1 MSVAAPLDDL
11 LLGPKPLARAAA
23 ALADAGARQEV
34 PLARP
39 AWPAVIAALLRR
51 GGRPLL
57 VVAAADEEARELA
70 SELEA
75 LVGSPD
81 AVALWPS
88 LGAPR
93 GGAVGPSPHLIGQRA
108 RALGLVGRPG
118 TVVVAGVPALLERA
132 PAPAARPAALE
143 LAVGGV
149 IDQEEL
155 VDRLAALGYERVV
168 QVEERGDMAVRGGL
182 VDVFPTTAET
192 PVRIDLFGDEVESIR
207 AFSVFTQRTI
217 REERSVVAWAA
228 HDPEEAELGDP
239 VDEVLASGAA
249 LVRLA
254 PGEHPGAARAALER
268 LEDEAASDGLA
279 DPDGLVARLGE
290 AAAVDLRPPS
300 GQLDPVFDAGE
311 ARFAV
316 RGIGEAEAELA
327 RMARARMRVV
337 VGFARRGDLERAAHQ
352 MQKVR
357 PVQVGPDDPLLPRPG
372 EVAFARL
379 GLRRG
384 FVSREVGLALVPET
398 AIFRRRRPAEA
409 RLAVGKRLQ
418 SFLDLKIGDYVVH
431 EDHGIGRLTGYETR
445 TVANVT
451 RDYLALAYAGSDR
464 LFVPHDQLGKVTR
477 YVGADGSAPT
487 LSKLGGK
494 AWDRLKARARA
505 AAREL
510 AGELIS
516 LYEARA
522 RVQGFA
528 FPPNDELMSELERR
542 FPHRETPDQE
552 RAIEAVQDDMERP
565 RPMDRLICGDVGF
578 GKTEIA
584 LRAAFK
590 AAAAGRQTMVLAP
603 TTILAQQ
610 HLATF
615 RERFQE
621 LPVSVDMVNRF
632 RSPAE
637 VREILGRFREGR
649 LDVLIGTHRLLSMDV
664 QPKELGLVI
673 VDEEQRFGVS
683 QKEALRQLRLRVD
696 VLAMSATPIPRT
708 LQMSLSGLRDIS
720 VIETPPEGRRPIA
733 THVGEMD
740 DDLIAEAL
748 RREAARG
755 GQSFYLHN
763 RVETID
769 AAADAVRALV
779 PELRVLV
786 AHGQMAEGELEDV
799 MLAFIRGDA
808 DVLVCTTIIESGLDI
823 PRANTLIV
831 ERADQLGLA
840 QLYQIRGR
848 VGRSS
853 VTAHAYLLYPDES
866 ALTRDAASRLRAVA
880 DYTELGSGLRI
891 AMRDLEIRGAGNLLG
906 EEQSGQVAAVGF
918 ELYVDLLQ
926 EAIAA
931 RQGEGVEER
940 EVRVEIP
947 VSAYIPAGYVPFEAA
962 KIDLHRRIALA
973 GELEEVAA
981 IRAELEDRFGP
992 VPDPVEALLGL
1003 QELRVKLRRAG
1014 AQQLAARG
1022 GRLSVAPVSLTVR
1035 QLRALRETQ
1044 PRALYASRERSVSVP
1059 VGAGGEERI
1068 AAAGEVMDALLGAVA
1083 LAA

>member
-1 MSVAAPLDDL
+1 MSLATSLDAL
-11 LLGPKPLARAAA
+11 LLGRAPLARAAA
-23 ALADAGARQEV
+23 SLAASGSRQEV
-34 PLARP
+34 ALARP

-51 GGRPLL
+51 SGRPLL

-75 LVGSPD
+75 LLGSAD

-93 GGAVGPSPHLIGQRA
+93 GGAVGPSPHLVGQRA
-108 RALGLVGRPG
+108 RSLGVVGRPG

-132 PAPAARPAALE
+132 PAAAGRPTPLE
-143 LAVGGV
+143 LAVGDLIG
-149 IDQEEL
+149 QEDL
-155 VDRLAALGYERVV
+155 VDRLTALGYERVP
-168 QVEERGDMAVRGGL
+168 QVEERGDLAVRGGL
-182 VDVFPTTAET
+182 VDVFPTTADT
-192 PVRIDLFGDEVESIR
+192 PVRLDLFGDEVESIR
-207 AFSVFTQRTI
+207 AFSAFTQRTI
-217 REERSVVAWAA
+217 RDERRMIAWAA
-228 HDPEEAELGDP
+228 RDPEEAELADP
-239 VDEVLASGAA
+239 LTEALASGVAV
-249 LVRLA
+249 VRLA
-254 PGEHPGAARAALER
+254 AGEHPGAARAALER
-268 LEDEAASDGLA
+268 LEDEAAADGLS
-279 DPDGLVARLGE
+279 DPDALVARLAE
-290 AAAVDLRPPS
+290 AAALDLRPPS
-300 GQLDPVFDAGE
+300 GQVAPVFDAAE

-327 RMARARMRVV
+327 RLARGRMRVV
-337 VGFARRGDLERAAHQ
+337 VAFPRRGDLERAAHQ
-352 MQKVR
+352 MGRVR
-357 PVQVGPDDPLLPRPG
+357 ADQIGPEDGLPEPG
-372 EVAFARL
+372 AVAFARL
-379 GLRRG
+379 GVRGG
-384 FVSREVGLALVPET
+384 FVSRELGLALIPET
-398 AIFRRRRPAEA
+398 AILRRRRPAEA
-409 RLAVGKRLQ
+409 RLAVGKRLS
-418 SFLDLKIGDYVVH
+418 SFLDLRIGDYVVH

-445 TVANVT
+445 TVANIT

-494 AWDRLKARARA
+494 AWDRLKARARS

-522 RVQGFA
+522 RVEGFA
-528 FPPNDELMSELERR
+528 FPPTDELMAELERG

-552 RAIEAVQDDMERP
+552 RAIEAVADDMERP

-590 AAAAGRQTMVLAP
+590 AAAGGKQTLVLAP

-621 LPVSVDMVNRF
+621 LPVTVDMVNRF

-683 QKEALRQLRLRVD
+683 QKEALRQLRLRVA
-696 VLAMSATPIPRT
+696 VRAMSATPIPRT

-740 DDLIAEAL
+740 EDLVREAL
-748 RREAARG
+748 RREAGRG

-769 AAADAVRALV
+769 AAADGVRALA

-786 AHGQMAEGELEDV
+786 AHGQMGEGELEDV
-799 MLAFIRGDA
+799 MLAFVRGEA
-808 DVLVCTTIIESGLDI
+808 DVLVCTSIIEAGLDI
-823 PRANTLIV
+823 PRANTLVV
-831 ERADQLGLA
+831 ERADQLGLS

-848 VGRSS
+848 VGRSN
-853 VTAHAYLLYPDES
+853 VTAHAYLLYPDEAS
-866 ALTRDAASRLRAVA
+866 LTRDAASRLRAVA

-926 EAIAA
+926 EAVAA
-931 RQGEGVEER
+931 RQGEAVEER

-947 VSAYIPAGYVPFEAA
+947 VSAFIPADYVPFEAA

-973 GELEEVAA
+973 GGLDDVAS

-992 VPDPVEALLGL
+992 VPDPVEALLAL

-1014 AQQLAARG
+1014 AQQLSARG

-1035 QLRALRETQ
+1035 QLRALREAQ
-1044 PRALYASRERSVSVP
+1044 PRALYASRERAVSVP

-1068 AAAGEVMDALLGAVA
+1068 ATAGEVMDALLGAVA